1 MGGGGRTAG
10 RTRAAAC
17 AWLEPGSSEP
27 LGAEDLLP
35 PRSVHRRTR
44 RPWNHRGR
52 LPPEPAEGQLA
63 PRLGLQPDDTTRGD
77 ILTYKSRLTHP
88 PHPPRALLPRKRTPD
103 PALYL
108 QCIHIY
114 IIERQLYSTESQHSE
129 SRQRAR
135 VRLPRGTSRGPAW
148 PRGRTHTAGALCVLG
163 QRGVCSEPSGEAAGG
178 TPAAQRGLGSGTVPH
193 ARHGTGS

>member
-27 LGAEDLLP
+27 LGAKDLLP

-88 PHPPRALLPRKRTPD
+88 PPPTCTAATETHPGPRSVPTVHTYIYNRETTIQHGV
-103 PALYL
+103 PA
-108 QCIHIY
+108 Q
-114 IIERQLYSTESQHSE
+114 
-129 SRQRAR
+129 
-135 VRLPRGTSRGPAW
+135 
-148 PRGRTHTAGALCVLG
+148 
-163 QRGVCSEPSGEAAGG
+163 
-178 TPAAQRGLGSGTVPH
+178 
-193 ARHGTGS
+193 